1 MSKIARN
8 LLRGIEV
15 LRFPIVLV
23 TADRNIMTAGAFSF
37 YSAKPPCVM
46 VGIKPE
52 NYTFELIMQ
61 NREFGINIPTKQQF
75 NIVRFCGS
83 VSGRNVDKFS
93 VTRVTPQKNKVIKS
107 LLIKECPV
115 NLECKV
121 VHQISYKG
129 SHRWFVGQI
138 VAVHIKQNFLK
149 KQALSLDEYRNL
161 DNNIPKIENKRR

>member
-8 LLRGIEV
+8 LLRGIQV

-23 TADRNIMTAGAFSF
+23 TVDRNIMTAGAFSF

-93 VTRVTPQKNKVIKS
+93 VTGVTPQKNKVIKS
-107 LLIKECPV
+107 LLIKECPA

-129 SHRWFVGQI
+129 SHRWFIGQI
-138 VAVHIKQNFLK
+138 VAVHTKHNFSK
-149 KQALSLDEYRNL
+149 NQALSHDEYRNL
-161 DNNIPKIENKRR
+161 EKNIPKIEK